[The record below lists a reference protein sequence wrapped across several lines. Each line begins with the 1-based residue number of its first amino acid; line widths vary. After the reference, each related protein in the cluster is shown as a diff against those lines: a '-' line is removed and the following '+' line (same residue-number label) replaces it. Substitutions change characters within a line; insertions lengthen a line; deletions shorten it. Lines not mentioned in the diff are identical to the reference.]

1 MTISVPTY
9 PQTQLDAQICAQLR
23 AYGLNVTP
31 SSAFYRHLLF
41 NGPVALA
48 PNNYISRVKIDAY
61 SFVAEHVCIANL
73 TMGRYCTICNNAES
87 GIGRHDINNLSTSPA
102 FLFTP
107 NFIMSHPP
115 IKRMNQVQKHKQ
127 EDYNEV
133 TLGHDVYI
141 GPHACIIN
149 DVTIGTGAV
158 IEAGSIITHDVPP
171 YAIVSGVGGGK
182 DSHGIIKGY
191 RFSDEVISDL
201 LELKWWEY
209 DLPKLMASTQTET
222 NSTTPP
228 MPFEH
233 PQDFIAFM
241 RDSDTSTWPRL
252 DGKWLYLVIK
262 NSKEV
267 QLLPSP
273 PDLKMTPN
281 YPLQLGADPKWG

>member
-61 SFVAEHVCIANL
+61 SFVAEHACIANL

-171 YAIVSGVGGGK
+171 YAIVSGG
-182 DSHGIIKGY
+182 
-191 RFSDEVISDL
+191 RR
-201 LELKWWEY
+201 W
-209 DLPKLMASTQTET
+209 
-222 NSTTPP
+222 
-228 MPFEH
+228 
-233 PQDFIAFM
+233 
-241 RDSDTSTWPRL
+241 
-252 DGKWLYLVIK
+252 
-262 NSKEV
+262 
-267 QLLPSP
+267 
-273 PDLKMTPN
+273 
-281 YPLQLGADPKWG
+281 

>member
-61 SFVAEHVCIANL
+61 SFVAEHACIANL

-133 TLGHDVYI
+133 TLGHDVYV

-209 DLPKLMASTQTET
+209 DLQS
-222 NSTTPP
+222 
-228 MPFEH
+228 
-233 PQDFIAFM
+233 
-241 RDSDTSTWPRL
+241 
-252 DGKWLYLVIK
+252 
-262 NSKEV
+262 
-267 QLLPSP
+267 
-273 PDLKMTPN
+273 
-281 YPLQLGADPKWG
+281 